1 MSHLC
6 TLGLIFTILLF
17 GISYAN
23 ASETIPF
30 VSTFAGTDTRGDID
44 DSALNSTFHGIYD
57 MELDTNGDMYV
68 VDYFNRKIRIIY
80 SNGTVSTYVD
90 GRALD
95 ASFIPHGIEL
105 DHSGNLYVTDYRN
118 HKIRIIHSNGTVS
131 TYAGTGV
138 YGALDGPA
146 LSATFSFLDDIE
158 LDPHGNLYVADSDN
172 NKIRIIYSNGTVSTY
187 AGTGAS
193 GSLDGPAL
201 NATFNYP
208 RGLELDPHGNLYVAD
223 SNKIRI
229 IYSNGTVSTYA
240 GTGARGSLDGPA
252 LNATFYRPFGLE
264 LDSSGNLYVADTGNK
279 KIRIIHS
286 NGTVSTFAGTGGY
299 GSLDGPALN
308 ATFYTPL
315 GLELDSSGNLYVST
329 IINIRKITTNS
340 LPFSP
345 PPIITL
351 IGDNPQIIGRGL
363 NYTELGATTND
374 DSIITINDSSVDT
387 NTLGNYTVIYYTIG
401 DSGNIESLVNRTVI
415 IRDLP
420 ILYTLL
426 LNDTFDSTL
435 DDWQFFGATGYQ
447 ATHSSE
453 HGGSAYV
460 FGEDALKVAGIE
472 KNITIPYAS
481 SENFVLDGD
490 LLLSLDFRVKATTTD
505 SSVTNSRIAV
515 YDSLTNEP
523 LYYEYLVRGKY
534 LDTEWR
540 SFNIN
545 LDSYV
550 ADHNSITI
558 KLLLSDS
565 WHALYEQQNWFDNI
579 LLEVMPDNNEPVI
592 TLFGNNPQNT
602 SLGYG
607 YVELGAMTDDGS
619 PIVINN
625 TEFIDAIGTYSI
637 YYDSTD
643 LVGNN
648 ATQVVRT
655 VNVVDTITLYHYTFT
670 STTEDWEYVGN
681 LGFTTSHDSEHG
693 GSLHIHENTVAD
705 DTSNFGSQKIINISK
720 ASDVLVLSFDYKIEA
735 NPGDDTISLTIYDSV
750 TLDSLYSTIVT
761 SGVPETGW
769 RSFSQD
775 IYPYVNNSDSI
786 IISLSIRGGFNN
798 YDLYPNGWF
807 DNIKL
812 DTVYV
817 EPVIGTI
824 PFVSTFAGTDT
835 RGDIDDSA
843 LNSTFNEI
851 YDIELDT
858 NGDMYVVDYFNRK
871 IRIIYSN
878 GTVSTYVDGR
888 ALDASFIPHG
898 IELDHSGNLYVTD
911 YRNHKIRIIHSNGTV
926 STYAGTG
933 VYGALDGPAL
943 SATFSFLD
951 DIELDPHGNLYVADS
966 DNNKIRIIYSNG
978 TVSTYA
984 GTGASGSL
992 DGPALNATF
1001 NYPIVLELDPH
1012 GNLYVADSNKIRI
1025 IYSNGTVSTYA
1036 GTGARGSLDGPA
1048 LNATFYYPSGLEL
1061 DSSGNLYVADASNHK
1076 IRIIY
1081 SNGTVS
1087 TFAGT
1092 GGYGSLDGPALNA
1105 TFNYPIELELDSSGN
1120 LYVSTNTNIRKITTN
1135 SLPFSPPPIITLIG
1149 DNPQII
1155 ERGLNYTELGATIND
1170 NSIITIND
1178 SSVDTNT
1185 LGNYTV
1191 IYYTIGDS
1199 GNIESLVNR
1208 TVIIR
1213 DLPIL
1218 YTLLLN
1224 DTFDSTLDDWQFF
1237 GTTRYQATHSSE
1249 HGGSAHVFGEAV
1261 NKVVGIEKNITIP
1274 YASSENFV
1282 LDGDLLLSLDFRA
1295 KSTHTGSSVT
1305 NSRIAVYDSLTN
1317 ELLYY
1322 EYLVRGKYLDTEW
1335 RSFNINLDSYV
1346 ADHNSITIKLLLSDS
1361 WHALYEQQNWFDN
1374 ILLEVMPDNSEPVIT
1389 LFGNNPQ
1396 NTSLGYGYVELGA
1409 MTDDGSP
1416 IVINNTEFIDA
1427 IGTYSIYYD
1436 STDLLGNDATQVV
1449 RTVNVVDT
1457 ITLYHYTFTS
1467 TTEDWEHIGNLGFTT
1482 SHDSEHGGSL
1492 HIHENTVADDT
1503 SNFGSQKII
1512 NISKASDVLVLSFDY
1527 KIEANPGDDTISL
1540 TIYDSVTL
1548 DSLYSTIVTSGV
1560 PETGWRSFSQDIYP
1574 YVNNSDS
1581 IIISL
1586 SIRGGFN
1593 NYDLYPNGWFDN
1605 IKLDT
1610 VYVEPVIGTIPFV
1623 STFAGTDTRGDI
1635 DDSALNSTFYGIYDI
1650 ELDTNGDMYVADGFN
1665 GKIRIIY
1672 SNGTVSTYVDGRALD
1687 ASFTPYGIELDPHG
1701 NLYVADSGN
1710 HKIRIIYSN
1719 GTVSTYAG
1727 TGARGSLD
1735 GPASSATFDY
1745 PQYIE
1750 LDPHGNLYVT
1760 DTGNNKIRIIH
1771 SNGTVSTYAGTGGY
1785 GSLDG
1790 PALNA
1795 TFYYPFGLELDSSG
1809 NLYVTDTGNNKIRII
1824 HSNGTVST
1832 YAGTDGYG
1840 SLDGPALNATFR
1852 DPFGL
1857 ELDSSGNLYVA
1868 DASNNKIRII
1878 YSNGTVSTFA
1888 GTGAR
1893 GSLDGPALNAT
1904 FYYPSGLELDSSG
1917 NLYVSTLTNIRKIT
1931 TNSLPPSPL
1940 PIITLIGDNPQII
1953 ERGLNYTEL
1962 GATTNDDSIITIN
1975 DSSVDTNTL
1984 GNYTVIYYTIG
1995 DSGNIESLVNRTVI
2009 IRDSPIL
2016 YTLLL
2021 NDTFDSTL
2029 DDWQFFG
2036 DTGYQAIHSSEHGG
2050 SAHVFGED
2058 VYTMV
2063 GIEKNITIPYASS
2076 ENFVLDGDLLL
2087 SFDFRAKSTHIGP
2100 SVTNSRIAVYDSLTN
2115 EILYDEYLV
2124 RGKYFDTEWRSFN
2137 INLDSYVADHNSI
2150 TIKLLLRDS
2159 GRELYEHQNWFDN
2172 ILLEVMPDINEPVI
2186 TLFGNNPQ
2194 NTSLGYGYVELGAMT
2209 DDGSPIV
2216 INNTE
2221 FIDAIGTYSIYYD
2234 STDLL
2239 GNDAT
2244 QVVRTVNV
2252 VDTITLYHYTFTST
2266 TEDWEHI
2273 GNLGFTTSH
2282 DSEHGGSLHIHENT
2296 VADDTSNFGS
2306 QKIINISKA
2315 SDVLVLSFDYK
2326 IEANPGDDTISLTIY
2341 DSVTLDS
2348 LYSTIVTSGVPE
2360 TGWRS
2365 FSQDIYPYVNNSDS
2379 IIVSLSIR
2387 GGFNNYD
2394 LYPNGW
2400 FDNIK
2405 LDTVYVEPVIGTI
2418 PFVSTF
2424 AGTNTAGD
2432 IDDSALNSTFSVI
2445 SDIELDTNGDMY
2457 VVDGFNGKIRII
2469 YSNGTV
2475 STYVDGRALD
2485 ASFTPY
2491 GIKLGHSGNLYVTD
2505 YRNHKILIIYSNG
2518 TVSTYAGTGV
2528 SGSLDGPAL
2537 NATFYHPFG
2546 LELDSSGN
2554 LYVTDTGNNKIRIIY
2569 SNGTVSTYAGT
2580 GARGSLDGPASSA
2593 TFVHPQYIELD
2604 PHGNLYV
2611 TDSGNHKIRI
2621 IYSNG
2626 TVSTYAGTGARG
2638 SLDGPALNAT
2648 FYYPSGLELDSSGN
2662 LYVADASN
2670 HKIRIIYSNGTVST
2684 FAGTGGYGS
2693 LDGPALNATFYY
2705 PSGLELD
2712 SSGNL
2717 YVSTLTNIRKITTNS
2732 LPPSP
2737 LPIITL
2743 IGDNPQIIERGLN
2756 YTELGATTND
2766 NSIITINDSS
2776 VDTNTL
2782 GNYTVI
2788 YYTIGDSGNIESLVN
2803 RTVIIRD
2810 LPILYTLLLNDTFD
2824 STLDDW
2830 QFFGTTGYQATHSSE
2845 HGGSAY
2851 VFGEDAYTMVGIEKN
2866 ITIPYASSENFVL
2879 DGDLLLSFDFRA
2891 KSTTFDSSVTN
2902 SRITVYDSLTNE
2914 LLYDEYLVRGKY
2926 LDTEWRSFN
2935 INLDSYVA
2943 DHNSITIK
2951 LLLSDSW
2958 LSQHRQQNWFDNIL
2972 LEVMPDISEPVI
2984 TLLGN
2989 NPQNTSLGYGYVE
3002 LGAMTDDGS
3011 PIVINNTEFIDAIGT
3026 YSIYYDSTD
3035 LVGNNATQVVR
3046 TVNVVDTITLYHY
3059 TFTSTTEDWEHI
3071 GSSSFT
3077 TSHDSEHG
3085 GSLHIYENTIADGI
3099 NNFGSQKIINISKAS
3114 DVLVLSFDYKIEAN
3128 PGEDVISL
3136 TIYDSV
3142 TLDSLYSTIVTSGV
3156 PETGWRSF
3164 SQDIYPYVN
3173 NSDSIIISLSIR
3185 DGFSIYNLYPHGWFD
3200 NIKLD
3205 TVYVESVIDTTPPII
3220 TLIGDNPQI
3229 IERGLNYTEL
3239 GATTN
3244 DNSIITINDS
3254 SVDTNTLGNY
3264 TVIYYTIGDFG
3275 NIESLVNR
3283 TVIIRDLP
3291 ILYTLLLND
3300 TFDSTL
3306 DDWQFF
3312 GTTGYQATHS
3322 SEHGGSAYVFGE
3334 DAYTMVGIEKNIT
3347 IPYASSENFVL
3358 DGDLLLSFD
3367 FRAKSTTFDSSVTN
3381 SRITVYDSL
3390 TNELLYDEYLVRGK
3404 YLDTEWRSFNINL
3417 DSYVA
3422 DHNSIT
3428 IKLLLSDSWLSQHRQ
3443 QNWFD
3448 NILLEVMPDIS
3459 EPVIT
3464 LLGNNP
3470 QNTSLGYGYVELGA
3484 MTDDG
3489 SPIVINNTEFID
3501 AIGTYSI
3508 YYDSTDLVGN
3518 NATQVVRTVNVVDT
3532 ITLYHYTFT
3541 STTEDW
3547 EHIGSS
3553 SFTTSHDSEHGGS
3566 LHIYENTIADGI
3578 NNFGSQKIINIS
3590 KASDVLVLSFDYKI
3604 EANPGED
3611 IISLTI
3617 YDSVTLDSLYST
3629 IVTSGVPETG
3639 WRSFSQDIY
3648 PYVNN
3653 SDSIIISLSI
3663 RDGFSIYN
3671 LYPHGWFD
3679 NIKLDTVYVESVID
3693 TTPPIITLIGD
3704 NPQIIE
3710 RGLNYTELGATT
3722 NDNSIITIND
3732 SSVDTNT
3739 LGNYTVIYYTIGDFG
3754 NIESLVNRTVIIRD
3768 LPILYTLLLNDTFD
3782 STLDDWQFFGTTG
3795 YQATHSSE
3803 HGGSA
3808 YVFGEDAYT
3817 MVGIEK
3823 NITIPYASS
3832 ENFVLDGDLLLSF
3845 DFRAK
3850 STTFDSSVTNS
3861 RITVYDSLTNELLY
3875 DEYLVR
3881 GKYLDTE
3888 WRSFN
3893 INLDSYVADHN
3904 SITIKLLLSDSWLSQ
3919 HRQQN
3924 WFDNILL
3931 EVMPDISEPVITLLG
3946 NNPQNTSLGYG
3957 YVELGAMTDDGSPIV
3972 INNTEFI
3979 DAIGTYSIYY
3989 DSTDLVGNNATQV
4002 VRTVNV
4008 VDTIT
4013 LYHYTF
4019 TSTTEDWEHIGS
4031 SSFTTSHDSEHGGS
4045 LHIYE
4050 NTIADGINNFGSQ
4063 KIINISKASDV
4074 LVLSFDYKIEANP
4087 GEDVI
4092 SLTIYDSVTL
4102 DSLYSTIVTSG
4113 VPETGWRSFSQD
4125 IYPYVNNSDSI
4136 IISLSIRDGFS
4147 IYNLYPHGWFDNIK
4161 LDTVYVE

>member
-30 VSTFAGTDTRGDID
+30 VSTYAGTGVIGSLDGP
-44 DSALNSTFHGIYD
+44 ALNATFHYPRGL
-57 MELDTNGDMYV
+57 ELDSSGNLYVADFYNNKIRIIHSNGTVSTYAGTGVSGSLDGPALNATFYHPFGLELDSSGNLYV
-68 VDYFNRKIRIIY
+68 ADYRNHKIRIIY
-80 SNGTVSTYVD
+80 SNGTVSTFAGTDARGSLD
-90 GRALD
+90 GP
-95 ASFIPHGIEL
+95 ASSATFFFLYDIEL
-105 DHSGNLYVTDYRN
+105 DPHGNLYVADYGNNKIRIIYSNGTVSTFAGTGARGSLDGPALNATFNYPRGLELDSSGNLYVADYRN

-131 TYAGTGV
+131 TYAGTGG
-138 YGALDGPA
+138 Y
-146 LSATFSFLDDIE
+146 
-158 LDPHGNLYVADSDN
+158 
-172 NKIRIIYSNGTVSTY
+172 
-187 AGTGAS
+187 

-208 RGLELDPHGNLYVAD
+208 
-223 SNKIRI
+223 
-229 IYSNGTVSTYA
+229 
-240 GTGARGSLDGPA
+240 
-252 LNATFYRPFGLE
+252 
-264 LDSSGNLYVADTGNK
+264 
-279 KIRIIHS
+279 
-286 NGTVSTFAGTGGY
+286 
-299 GSLDGPALN
+299 
-308 ATFYTPL
+308 
-315 GLELDSSGNLYVST
+315 
-329 IINIRKITTNS
+329 
-340 LPFSP
+340 
-345 PPIITL
+345 
-351 IGDNPQIIGRGL
+351 
-363 NYTELGATTND
+363 
-374 DSIITINDSSVDT
+374 
-387 NTLGNYTVIYYTIG
+387 
-401 DSGNIESLVNRTVI
+401 
-415 IRDLP
+415 
-420 ILYTLL
+420 
-426 LNDTFDSTL
+426 
-435 DDWQFFGATGYQ
+435 
-447 ATHSSE
+447 
-453 HGGSAYV
+453 
-460 FGEDALKVAGIE
+460 
-472 KNITIPYAS
+472 
-481 SENFVLDGD
+481 
-490 LLLSLDFRVKATTTD
+490 
-505 SSVTNSRIAV
+505 
-515 YDSLTNEP
+515 
-523 LYYEYLVRGKY
+523 
-534 LDTEWR
+534 
-540 SFNIN
+540 
-545 LDSYV
+545 
-550 ADHNSITI
+550 
-558 KLLLSDS
+558 
-565 WHALYEQQNWFDNI
+565 
-579 LLEVMPDNNEPVI
+579 
-592 TLFGNNPQNT
+592 
-602 SLGYG
+602 
-607 YVELGAMTDDGS
+607 
-619 PIVINN
+619 
-625 TEFIDAIGTYSI
+625 
-637 YYDSTD
+637 
-643 LVGNN
+643 
-648 ATQVVRT
+648 
-655 VNVVDTITLYHYTFT
+655 
-670 STTEDWEYVGN
+670 
-681 LGFTTSHDSEHG
+681 
-693 GSLHIHENTVAD
+693 
-705 DTSNFGSQKIINISK
+705 
-720 ASDVLVLSFDYKIEA
+720 
-735 NPGDDTISLTIYDSV
+735 
-750 TLDSLYSTIVT
+750 
-761 SGVPETGW
+761 
-769 RSFSQD
+769 
-775 IYPYVNNSDSI
+775 
-786 IISLSIRGGFNN
+786 
-798 YDLYPNGWF
+798 
-807 DNIKL
+807 
-812 DTVYV
+812 
-817 EPVIGTI
+817 
-824 PFVSTFAGTDT
+824 
-835 RGDIDDSA
+835 
-843 LNSTFNEI
+843 
-851 YDIELDT
+851 
-858 NGDMYVVDYFNRK
+858 
-871 IRIIYSN
+871 
-878 GTVSTYVDGR
+878 
-888 ALDASFIPHG
+888 
-898 IELDHSGNLYVTD
+898 
-911 YRNHKIRIIHSNGTV
+911 
-926 STYAGTG
+926 
-933 VYGALDGPAL
+933 
-943 SATFSFLD
+943 
-951 DIELDPHGNLYVADS
+951 
-966 DNNKIRIIYSNG
+966 
-978 TVSTYA
+978 
-984 GTGASGSL
+984 
-992 DGPALNATF
+992 
-1001 NYPIVLELDPH
+1001 
-1012 GNLYVADSNKIRI
+1012 
-1025 IYSNGTVSTYA
+1025 
-1036 GTGARGSLDGPA
+1036 
-1048 LNATFYYPSGLEL
+1048 SGLEL
-1061 DSSGNLYVADASNHK
+1061 DSSGNLYVTDTGNHK

-1092 GGYGSLDGPALNA
+1092 GASGSLDGPALNA
-1105 TFNYPIELELDSSGN
+1105 TFYYPFGLELDSSGN
-1120 LYVSTNTNIRKITTN
+1120 LYVSTIINIRKITTN

-1191 IYYTIGDS
+1191 IYYTIGDF

-1213 DLPIL
+1213 DSPIL

-1346 ADHNSITIKLLLSDS
+1346 ADHNSITIKLLLYDA
-1361 WHALYEQQNWFDN
+1361 WYERYEHQNWFDN
-1374 ILLEVMPDNSEPVIT
+1374 ILLEVVPDNSEPVIT

-1436 STDLLGNDATQVV
+1436 STDLVGNNATQVV
-1449 RTVNVVDT
+1449 RTVNVVDA

-1467 TTEDWEHIGNLGFTT
+1467 TTEDWEHIGSSSYTT

-1492 HIHENTVADDT
+1492 HIYQNKRATY
-1503 SNFGSQKII
+1503 SINNFGSQKTI
-1512 NISKASDVLVLSFDY
+1512 NISETNDVLVLSFDY
-1527 KIEANPGDDTISL
+1527 KIEANPDDDIISL
-1540 TIYDSVTL
+1540 TIYDSVTS

-1586 SIRGGFN
+1586 SIRDGLN
-1593 NYDLYPNGWFDN
+1593 PYNLYPHGWFDN

-1610 VYVEPVIGTIPFV
+1610 VYVESVI
-1623 STFAGTDTRGDI
+1623 DT
-1635 DDSALNSTFYGIYDI
+1635 
-1650 ELDTNGDMYVADGFN
+1650 
-1665 GKIRIIY
+1665 
-1672 SNGTVSTYVDGRALD
+1672 
-1687 ASFTPYGIELDPHG
+1687 TP
-1701 NLYVADSGN
+1701 
-1710 HKIRIIYSN
+1710 
-1719 GTVSTYAG
+1719 
-1727 TGARGSLD
+1727 
-1735 GPASSATFDY
+1735 
-1745 PQYIE
+1745 
-1750 LDPHGNLYVT
+1750 
-1760 DTGNNKIRIIH
+1760 
-1771 SNGTVSTYAGTGGY
+1771 
-1785 GSLDG
+1785 
-1790 PALNA
+1790 
-1795 TFYYPFGLELDSSG
+1795 
-1809 NLYVTDTGNNKIRII
+1809 
-1824 HSNGTVST
+1824 
-1832 YAGTDGYG
+1832 
-1840 SLDGPALNATFR
+1840 
-1852 DPFGL
+1852 
-1857 ELDSSGNLYVA
+1857 
-1868 DASNNKIRII
+1868 
-1878 YSNGTVSTFA
+1878 
-1888 GTGAR
+1888 
-1893 GSLDGPALNAT
+1893 
-1904 FYYPSGLELDSSG
+1904 
-1917 NLYVSTLTNIRKIT
+1917 
-1931 TNSLPPSPL
+1931 

-1962 GATTNDDSIITIN
+1962 GATTNDNSIITIN

-2009 IRDSPIL
+2009 IRDLPIL

-2087 SFDFRAKSTHIGP
+2087 SFDFRTKSTHIGP

-2234 STDLL
+2234 STDLV
-2239 GNDAT
+2239 GNNAT

-2252 VDTITLYHYTFTST
+2252 VDAITLYHYTFTST

-2273 GNLGFTTSH
+2273 GSSSYTTSH
-2282 DSEHGGSLHIHENT
+2282 DSEHGGSLHIYQNKKAT
-2296 VADDTSNFGS
+2296 YSINNFGS
-2306 QKIINISKA
+2306 QKTINISEA
-2315 SDVLVLSFDYK
+2315 NDVLVLSFDYK
-2326 IEANPGDDTISLTIY
+2326 IEANPGEDIISLTIY

-2379 IIVSLSIR
+2379 IIISLSIR
-2387 GGFNNYD
+2387 DGLNPHN
-2394 LYPNGW
+2394 LYPHGWFDNIKLDTVYVESVIDTTPPIITLIGDNPQIIERGLNYTELGATTNDNSIITINDSSVDTNTLGNYTVIYYTIGDSGNIESLVNRTVIIRDLPILYTLLLNDTFDSTLDDWQFFGTTGYQATHSSEHGGSAHVFGEDAYTMVGIEKNITIPYASSENFVLDGDLLLSFDFRAKSTTFDSSVTNSRITVYDSLTNELLYDEYLVRGKYLDTEWRSFNINLDSYVADHNSITIKLLLSDSWLSQHRQQNWFDNILLEVMPDIREPVITLLGNNPQNTSLGYGYVELGAMTDDGSPIVINNTEFIDAIGTYSIYYDSTDLVGNNATQVVRTVNVVDTITLYHYTFTSTTEDWEHIGSSSFTTSHDSEHGGSLHIYENTIADGINNFGSQKTINISEASDVLVLSFDYKIEANPGEDIISLTIYDSVTLDSLYSTIVTSGVPETGWRSFSQDIYPYVNNSDSIIISLSIRDGFSIYNLYPHGW

-2424 AGTNTAGD
+2424 AGT
-2432 IDDSALNSTFSVI
+2432 
-2445 SDIELDTNGDMY
+2445 
-2457 VVDGFNGKIRII
+2457 
-2469 YSNGTV
+2469 
-2475 STYVDGRALD
+2475 
-2485 ASFTPY
+2485 
-2491 GIKLGHSGNLYVTD
+2491 
-2505 YRNHKILIIYSNG
+2505 
-2518 TVSTYAGTGV
+2518 GV
-2528 SGSLDGPAL
+2528 GGSLDGPAL

-2554 LYVTDTGNNKIRIIY
+2554 LYVTDAGNNKIRIIY

-2593 TFVHPQYIELD
+2593 TFVNSQYIELD

-2611 TDSGNHKIRI
+2611 ADTGNNKIRIIHSNGTVSTYAGTGVGGSLDGPALNATFYRPFGLELDSSGNLYVTDTVNHKIRI

-2626 TVSTYAGTGARG
+2626 TVSTYAGTGASG

-2648 FYYPSGLELDSSGN
+2648 FNHPRGLELDSSGN
-2662 LYVADASN
+2662 LYVTDTVN

-2684 FAGTGGYGS
+2684 YAGTGVGGS
-2693 LDGPALNATFYY
+2693 LDGPALNATFNHPRGLELDSSGNLYVTDTVNHKIRIIYSNGTVSTYAGTGVGGSLDGPALNATFSY
-2705 PSGLELD
+2705 PLGLELD

-2717 YVSTLTNIRKITTNS
+2717 YVSTSANIRKITTNS

-2972 LEVMPDISEPVI
+2972 LEVMPDIREPVI

-3099 NNFGSQKIINISKAS
+3099 NNFGSQKTINISEAS

-3128 PGEDVISL
+3128 PGEDIISL

-3205 TVYVESVIDTTPPII
+3205 TVYVEPVIGTIPFVSTFAGTGVGGSLDGPALNATFYHPFGLELDSSGNLYVTDAGNNKIRIIYSNGTVSTYAGTGARGSLDGPASSATFVNSQYIELDPHGNLYVADTGNNKIRIIHSNGTVSTYAGTGVGGSLDGPALNATFYRPFGLELDSSGNLYVTDTVNHKIRIIYSNGTVSTYAGTGASGSLDGPALNATFNHPRGLELDSSGNLYVTDTVNHKIRIIYSNGTVSTYAGTGVGGSLDGPALNATFNHPRGLELDSSGNLYVTDTVNHKIRIIYSNGTVSTYAGTGVGGSLDGPALNATFSYPLGLELDSSGNLYVSTSANIRKITTNSLPPSPLPII

-3264 TVIYYTIGDFG
+3264 TVIYYTIGDSG

-3448 NILLEVMPDIS
+3448 NILLEVMPDIR

-3578 NNFGSQKIINIS
+3578 NNFGSQKTINIS
-3590 KASDVLVLSFDYKI
+3590 EASDVLVLSFDYKI

-3739 LGNYTVIYYTIGDFG
+3739 LGNYTVIYYTIGDSG

-3931 EVMPDISEPVITLLG
+3931 EVMPDIREPVITLLG

-4063 KIINISKASDV
+4063 KTINISKASDV

-4087 GEDVI
+4087 GEDII

>member
-30 VSTFAGTDTRGDID
+30 VST
-44 DSALNSTFHGIYD
+44 
-57 MELDTNGDMYV
+57 
-68 VDYFNRKIRIIY
+68 
-80 SNGTVSTYVD
+80 
-90 GRALD
+90 
-95 ASFIPHGIEL
+95 
-105 DHSGNLYVTDYRN
+105 
-118 HKIRIIHSNGTVS
+118 
-131 TYAGTGV
+131 
-138 YGALDGPA
+138 
-146 LSATFSFLDDIE
+146 
-158 LDPHGNLYVADSDN
+158 
-172 NKIRIIYSNGTVSTY
+172 Y
-187 AGTGAS
+187 AGTGAG

-208 RGLELDPHGNLYVAD
+208 IGLELDSSGNLYVTD
-223 SNKIRI
+223 TGNHKIRI

-252 LNATFYRPFGLE
+252 LNATFNYPRGLE
-264 LDSSGNLYVADTGNK
+264 LDSSGNLYVADASNNKIRIIYSNGTVSTFAGTGARGSLDGPALNATFHAPTSLQLDPSGNLYVAYSNK
-279 KIRIIHS
+279 IRIIHSNGTVSTYAGTGARGSLDGPALNATFNHPRGLELDSSGNLYVADVYNNKIRIIHS
-286 NGTVSTFAGTGGY
+286 NGTVSTFAGTGASGSLDGPALNATFRYLRGLELDSSGNLYVADVYNNKIRIIHSNGTVSTYAGTGGY

-308 ATFYTPL
+308 ATFYYPV

-329 IINIRKITTNS
+329 TTNIRKITTNS
-340 LPFSP
+340 LPPSPPP

-351 IGDNPQIIGRGL
+351 IGNNPQIIEQGL

-374 DSIITINDSSVDT
+374 NSIITINDSSVDT

-401 DSGNIESLVNRTVI
+401 DFGNIESLVNRTVI
-415 IRDLP
+415 IRDSP

-481 SENFVLDGD
+481 SENFVLYDD

-579 LLEVMPDNNEPVI
+579 LLEVMPDNN
-592 TLFGNNPQNT
+592 
-602 SLGYG
+602 
-607 YVELGAMTDDGS
+607 
-619 PIVINN
+619 
-625 TEFIDAIGTYSI
+625 
-637 YYDSTD
+637 
-643 LVGNN
+643 
-648 ATQVVRT
+648 
-655 VNVVDTITLYHYTFT
+655 
-670 STTEDWEYVGN
+670 
-681 LGFTTSHDSEHG
+681 
-693 GSLHIHENTVAD
+693 
-705 DTSNFGSQKIINISK
+705 
-720 ASDVLVLSFDYKIEA
+720 
-735 NPGDDTISLTIYDSV
+735 
-750 TLDSLYSTIVT
+750 
-761 SGVPETGW
+761 
-769 RSFSQD
+769 
-775 IYPYVNNSDSI
+775 
-786 IISLSIRGGFNN
+786 
-798 YDLYPNGWF
+798 
-807 DNIKL
+807 
-812 DTVYV
+812 
-817 EPVIGTI
+817 
-824 PFVSTFAGTDT
+824 
-835 RGDIDDSA
+835 
-843 LNSTFNEI
+843 
-851 YDIELDT
+851 
-858 NGDMYVVDYFNRK
+858 
-871 IRIIYSN
+871 
-878 GTVSTYVDGR
+878 
-888 ALDASFIPHG
+888 
-898 IELDHSGNLYVTD
+898 
-911 YRNHKIRIIHSNGTV
+911 
-926 STYAGTG
+926 
-933 VYGALDGPAL
+933 
-943 SATFSFLD
+943 
-951 DIELDPHGNLYVADS
+951 
-966 DNNKIRIIYSNG
+966 
-978 TVSTYA
+978 
-984 GTGASGSL
+984 
-992 DGPALNATF
+992 
-1001 NYPIVLELDPH
+1001 
-1012 GNLYVADSNKIRI
+1012 
-1025 IYSNGTVSTYA
+1025 
-1036 GTGARGSLDGPA
+1036 
-1048 LNATFYYPSGLEL
+1048 
-1061 DSSGNLYVADASNHK
+1061 
-1076 IRIIY
+1076 
-1081 SNGTVS
+1081 
-1087 TFAGT
+1087 
-1092 GGYGSLDGPALNA
+1092 
-1105 TFNYPIELELDSSGN
+1105 
-1120 LYVSTNTNIRKITTN
+1120 
-1135 SLPFSPPPIITLIG
+1135 
-1149 DNPQII
+1149 
-1155 ERGLNYTELGATIND
+1155 
-1170 NSIITIND
+1170 
-1178 SSVDTNT
+1178 
-1185 LGNYTV
+1185 
-1191 IYYTIGDS
+1191 
-1199 GNIESLVNR
+1199 
-1208 TVIIR
+1208 
-1213 DLPIL
+1213 
-1218 YTLLLN
+1218 
-1224 DTFDSTLDDWQFF
+1224 
-1237 GTTRYQATHSSE
+1237 
-1249 HGGSAHVFGEAV
+1249 
-1261 NKVVGIEKNITIP
+1261 
-1274 YASSENFV
+1274 
-1282 LDGDLLLSLDFRA
+1282 
-1295 KSTHTGSSVT
+1295 
-1305 NSRIAVYDSLTN
+1305 
-1317 ELLYY
+1317 
-1322 EYLVRGKYLDTEW
+1322 
-1335 RSFNINLDSYV
+1335 
-1346 ADHNSITIKLLLSDS
+1346 
-1361 WHALYEQQNWFDN
+1361 
-1374 ILLEVMPDNSEPVIT
+1374 EPVIT

-1610 VYVEPVIGTIPFV
+1610 VYVESVIGTIPFV
-1623 STFAGTDTRGDI
+1623 STFAGTDTHGDI
-1635 DDSALNSTFYGIYDI
+1635 DDSALNSTFNGIYDM
-1650 ELDTNGDMYVADGFN
+1650 ELDTNGDMYVADSFN

-1687 ASFTPYGIELDPHG
+1687 ASFTPYGIELDHSG
-1701 NLYVADSGN
+1701 NLYVTDYRN
-1710 HKIRIIYSN
+1710 PKIRIIHSN

-1727 TGARGSLD
+1727 TGASGSLD
-1735 GPASSATFDY
+1735 GPISSATFRSPYD
-1745 PQYIE
+1745 IE
-1750 LDPHGNLYVT
+1750 LDPHGNLYVADGNKIRIIHSNGT
-1760 DTGNNKIRIIH
+1760 VSTYAGTGGYGSLDGPALNATFRYLRGLELDSSGNLYVADVYNNKIRIIH

-1795 TFYYPFGLELDSSG
+1795 TFYYP
-1809 NLYVTDTGNNKIRII
+1809 V
-1824 HSNGTVST
+1824 
-1832 YAGTDGYG
+1832 
-1840 SLDGPALNATFR
+1840 
-1852 DPFGL
+1852 GL

-1868 DASNNKIRII
+1868 
-1878 YSNGTVSTFA
+1878 
-1888 GTGAR
+1888 
-1893 GSLDGPALNAT
+1893 
-1904 FYYPSGLELDSSG
+1904 E
-1917 NLYVSTLTNIRKIT
+1917 
-1931 TNSLPPSPL
+1931 
-1940 PIITLIGDNPQII
+1940 
-1953 ERGLNYTEL
+1953 
-1962 GATTNDDSIITIN
+1962 
-1975 DSSVDTNTL
+1975 
-1984 GNYTVIYYTIG
+1984 
-1995 DSGNIESLVNRTVI
+1995 
-2009 IRDSPIL
+2009 
-2016 YTLLL
+2016 
-2021 NDTFDSTL
+2021 
-2029 DDWQFFG
+2029 
-2036 DTGYQAIHSSEHGG
+2036 
-2050 SAHVFGED
+2050 VF
-2058 VYTMV
+2058 
-2063 GIEKNITIPYASS
+2063 
-2076 ENFVLDGDLLL
+2076 
-2087 SFDFRAKSTHIGP
+2087 
-2100 SVTNSRIAVYDSLTN
+2100 
-2115 EILYDEYLV
+2115 
-2124 RGKYFDTEWRSFN
+2124 
-2137 INLDSYVADHNSI
+2137 
-2150 TIKLLLRDS
+2150 
-2159 GRELYEHQNWFDN
+2159 
-2172 ILLEVMPDINEPVI
+2172 
-2186 TLFGNNPQ
+2186 
-2194 NTSLGYGYVELGAMT
+2194 
-2209 DDGSPIV
+2209 
-2216 INNTE
+2216 
-2221 FIDAIGTYSIYYD
+2221 
-2234 STDLL
+2234 
-2239 GNDAT
+2239 
-2244 QVVRTVNV
+2244 
-2252 VDTITLYHYTFTST
+2252 
-2266 TEDWEHI
+2266 
-2273 GNLGFTTSH
+2273 
-2282 DSEHGGSLHIHENT
+2282 
-2296 VADDTSNFGS
+2296 
-2306 QKIINISKA
+2306 
-2315 SDVLVLSFDYK
+2315 
-2326 IEANPGDDTISLTIY
+2326 
-2341 DSVTLDS
+2341 
-2348 LYSTIVTSGVPE
+2348 
-2360 TGWRS
+2360 
-2365 FSQDIYPYVNNSDS
+2365 
-2379 IIVSLSIR
+2379 
-2387 GGFNNYD
+2387 
-2394 LYPNGW
+2394 
-2400 FDNIK
+2400 
-2405 LDTVYVEPVIGTI
+2405 
-2418 PFVSTF
+2418 
-2424 AGTNTAGD
+2424 
-2432 IDDSALNSTFSVI
+2432 
-2445 SDIELDTNGDMY
+2445 
-2457 VVDGFNGKIRII
+2457 
-2469 YSNGTV
+2469 
-2475 STYVDGRALD
+2475 
-2485 ASFTPY
+2485 
-2491 GIKLGHSGNLYVTD
+2491 
-2505 YRNHKILIIYSNG
+2505 
-2518 TVSTYAGTGV
+2518 
-2528 SGSLDGPAL
+2528 
-2537 NATFYHPFG
+2537 
-2546 LELDSSGN
+2546 
-2554 LYVTDTGNNKIRIIY
+2554 
-2569 SNGTVSTYAGT
+2569 
-2580 GARGSLDGPASSA
+2580 
-2593 TFVHPQYIELD
+2593 
-2604 PHGNLYV
+2604 
-2611 TDSGNHKIRI
+2611 
-2621 IYSNG
+2621 
-2626 TVSTYAGTGARG
+2626 
-2638 SLDGPALNAT
+2638 
-2648 FYYPSGLELDSSGN
+2648 
-2662 LYVADASN
+2662 N

-2693 LDGPALNATFYY
+2693 LDGPALNATFSY
-2705 PSGLELD
+2705 PLGLELD

-2717 YVSTLTNIRKITTNS
+2717 YVSTGNNIRKITTNS
-2732 LPPSP
+2732 LPSSP
-2737 LPIITL
+2737 PPIITL

-2972 LEVMPDISEPVI
+2972 LEVMPDIREPVI

-3099 NNFGSQKIINISKAS
+3099 NNFGSQKTINISKAS

-3128 PGEDVISL
+3128 PGEDIISL

-3264 TVIYYTIGDFG
+3264 TVIYYTIGDSG

-3358 DGDLLLSFD
+3358 DGDLLLSLD

-3448 NILLEVMPDIS
+3448 NILLEVMPDIR

-3671 LYPHGWFD
+3671 LYPNGWFD
-3679 NIKLDTVYVESVID
+3679 NIKLDTVYVE
-3693 TTPPIITLIGD
+3693 
-3704 NPQIIE
+3704 
-3710 RGLNYTELGATT
+3710 
-3722 NDNSIITIND
+3722 
-3732 SSVDTNT
+3732 
-3739 LGNYTVIYYTIGDFG
+3739 
-3754 NIESLVNRTVIIRD
+3754 
-3768 LPILYTLLLNDTFD
+3768 
-3782 STLDDWQFFGTTG
+3782 
-3795 YQATHSSE
+3795 
-3803 HGGSA
+3803 
-3808 YVFGEDAYT
+3808 
-3817 MVGIEK
+3817 
-3823 NITIPYASS
+3823 
-3832 ENFVLDGDLLLSF
+3832 
-3845 DFRAK
+3845 
-3850 STTFDSSVTNS
+3850 
-3861 RITVYDSLTNELLY
+3861 
-3875 DEYLVR
+3875 
-3881 GKYLDTE
+3881 
-3888 WRSFN
+3888 
-3893 INLDSYVADHN
+3893 
-3904 SITIKLLLSDSWLSQ
+3904 
-3919 HRQQN
+3919 
-3924 WFDNILL
+3924 
-3931 EVMPDISEPVITLLG
+3931 
-3946 NNPQNTSLGYG
+3946 
-3957 YVELGAMTDDGSPIV
+3957 
-3972 INNTEFI
+3972 
-3979 DAIGTYSIYY
+3979 
-3989 DSTDLVGNNATQV
+3989 
-4002 VRTVNV
+4002 
-4008 VDTIT
+4008 
-4013 LYHYTF
+4013 
-4019 TSTTEDWEHIGS
+4019 
-4031 SSFTTSHDSEHGGS
+4031 
-4045 LHIYE
+4045 
-4050 NTIADGINNFGSQ
+4050 
-4063 KIINISKASDV
+4063 
-4074 LVLSFDYKIEANP
+4074 
-4087 GEDVI
+4087 
-4092 SLTIYDSVTL
+4092 
-4102 DSLYSTIVTSG
+4102 
-4113 VPETGWRSFSQD
+4113 
-4125 IYPYVNNSDSI
+4125 
-4136 IISLSIRDGFS
+4136 
-4147 IYNLYPHGWFDNIK
+4147 
-4161 LDTVYVE
+4161 

>member
-30 VSTFAGTDTRGDID
+30 VSTYAGTGVIGSLDGP
-44 DSALNSTFHGIYD
+44 ALNATFHYPRGL
-57 MELDTNGDMYV
+57 ELDSSGNLYVADFYNNKIRIIHSNGTVSTYAGTGVSGSLDGPALNATFYHPFGLELDSSGNLYV
-68 VDYFNRKIRIIY
+68 ADYRNHKIRIIY
-80 SNGTVSTYVD
+80 SNGTVSTFAGTDARGSLD
-90 GRALD
+90 GP
-95 ASFIPHGIEL
+95 ASSATFFFLYDIEL
-105 DHSGNLYVTDYRN
+105 DPHGNLYVADYGNNKIRIIYSNGTVSTFAGTGARGSLDGPALNATFNYPRGLELDSSGNLYVADYRN

-131 TYAGTGV
+131 TYAGTGG
-138 YGALDGPA
+138 Y
-146 LSATFSFLDDIE
+146 
-158 LDPHGNLYVADSDN
+158 
-172 NKIRIIYSNGTVSTY
+172 
-187 AGTGAS
+187 

-208 RGLELDPHGNLYVAD
+208 
-223 SNKIRI
+223 
-229 IYSNGTVSTYA
+229 
-240 GTGARGSLDGPA
+240 
-252 LNATFYRPFGLE
+252 
-264 LDSSGNLYVADTGNK
+264 
-279 KIRIIHS
+279 
-286 NGTVSTFAGTGGY
+286 
-299 GSLDGPALN
+299 
-308 ATFYTPL
+308 
-315 GLELDSSGNLYVST
+315 
-329 IINIRKITTNS
+329 
-340 LPFSP
+340 
-345 PPIITL
+345 
-351 IGDNPQIIGRGL
+351 
-363 NYTELGATTND
+363 
-374 DSIITINDSSVDT
+374 
-387 NTLGNYTVIYYTIG
+387 
-401 DSGNIESLVNRTVI
+401 
-415 IRDLP
+415 
-420 ILYTLL
+420 
-426 LNDTFDSTL
+426 
-435 DDWQFFGATGYQ
+435 
-447 ATHSSE
+447 
-453 HGGSAYV
+453 
-460 FGEDALKVAGIE
+460 
-472 KNITIPYAS
+472 
-481 SENFVLDGD
+481 
-490 LLLSLDFRVKATTTD
+490 
-505 SSVTNSRIAV
+505 
-515 YDSLTNEP
+515 
-523 LYYEYLVRGKY
+523 
-534 LDTEWR
+534 
-540 SFNIN
+540 
-545 LDSYV
+545 
-550 ADHNSITI
+550 
-558 KLLLSDS
+558 
-565 WHALYEQQNWFDNI
+565 
-579 LLEVMPDNNEPVI
+579 
-592 TLFGNNPQNT
+592 
-602 SLGYG
+602 
-607 YVELGAMTDDGS
+607 
-619 PIVINN
+619 
-625 TEFIDAIGTYSI
+625 
-637 YYDSTD
+637 
-643 LVGNN
+643 
-648 ATQVVRT
+648 
-655 VNVVDTITLYHYTFT
+655 
-670 STTEDWEYVGN
+670 
-681 LGFTTSHDSEHG
+681 
-693 GSLHIHENTVAD
+693 
-705 DTSNFGSQKIINISK
+705 
-720 ASDVLVLSFDYKIEA
+720 
-735 NPGDDTISLTIYDSV
+735 
-750 TLDSLYSTIVT
+750 
-761 SGVPETGW
+761 
-769 RSFSQD
+769 
-775 IYPYVNNSDSI
+775 
-786 IISLSIRGGFNN
+786 
-798 YDLYPNGWF
+798 
-807 DNIKL
+807 
-812 DTVYV
+812 
-817 EPVIGTI
+817 
-824 PFVSTFAGTDT
+824 
-835 RGDIDDSA
+835 
-843 LNSTFNEI
+843 
-851 YDIELDT
+851 
-858 NGDMYVVDYFNRK
+858 
-871 IRIIYSN
+871 
-878 GTVSTYVDGR
+878 
-888 ALDASFIPHG
+888 
-898 IELDHSGNLYVTD
+898 
-911 YRNHKIRIIHSNGTV
+911 
-926 STYAGTG
+926 
-933 VYGALDGPAL
+933 
-943 SATFSFLD
+943 
-951 DIELDPHGNLYVADS
+951 
-966 DNNKIRIIYSNG
+966 
-978 TVSTYA
+978 
-984 GTGASGSL
+984 
-992 DGPALNATF
+992 
-1001 NYPIVLELDPH
+1001 
-1012 GNLYVADSNKIRI
+1012 
-1025 IYSNGTVSTYA
+1025 
-1036 GTGARGSLDGPA
+1036 
-1048 LNATFYYPSGLEL
+1048 SGLEL
-1061 DSSGNLYVADASNHK
+1061 DSSGNLYVTDTGNHK

-1092 GGYGSLDGPALNA
+1092 GASGSLDGPALNA
-1105 TFNYPIELELDSSGN
+1105 TFYYPFGLELDSSGN
-1120 LYVSTNTNIRKITTN
+1120 LYVSTIINIRKITTN

-1191 IYYTIGDS
+1191 IYYTIGDF

-1213 DLPIL
+1213 DSPIL

-1346 ADHNSITIKLLLSDS
+1346 ADHNSITIKLLLYDA
-1361 WHALYEQQNWFDN
+1361 WYERYEHQNWFDN
-1374 ILLEVMPDNSEPVIT
+1374 ILLEVVPDNSEPVIT

-1436 STDLLGNDATQVV
+1436 STDLVGNNATQVV
-1449 RTVNVVDT
+1449 RTVNVVDA

-1467 TTEDWEHIGNLGFTT
+1467 TTEDWEHIGSSSYTT

-1492 HIHENTVADDT
+1492 HIYQNKRATY
-1503 SNFGSQKII
+1503 SINNFGSQKTI
-1512 NISKASDVLVLSFDY
+1512 NISETNDVLVLSFDY
-1527 KIEANPGDDTISL
+1527 KIEANPDDDIISL
-1540 TIYDSVTL
+1540 TIYDSVTS

-1586 SIRGGFN
+1586 SIRDGLN
-1593 NYDLYPNGWFDN
+1593 PYNLYPHGWFDN

-1610 VYVEPVIGTIPFV
+1610 VYVESVI
-1623 STFAGTDTRGDI
+1623 DT
-1635 DDSALNSTFYGIYDI
+1635 
-1650 ELDTNGDMYVADGFN
+1650 
-1665 GKIRIIY
+1665 
-1672 SNGTVSTYVDGRALD
+1672 
-1687 ASFTPYGIELDPHG
+1687 TP
-1701 NLYVADSGN
+1701 
-1710 HKIRIIYSN
+1710 
-1719 GTVSTYAG
+1719 
-1727 TGARGSLD
+1727 
-1735 GPASSATFDY
+1735 
-1745 PQYIE
+1745 
-1750 LDPHGNLYVT
+1750 
-1760 DTGNNKIRIIH
+1760 
-1771 SNGTVSTYAGTGGY
+1771 
-1785 GSLDG
+1785 
-1790 PALNA
+1790 
-1795 TFYYPFGLELDSSG
+1795 
-1809 NLYVTDTGNNKIRII
+1809 
-1824 HSNGTVST
+1824 
-1832 YAGTDGYG
+1832 
-1840 SLDGPALNATFR
+1840 
-1852 DPFGL
+1852 
-1857 ELDSSGNLYVA
+1857 
-1868 DASNNKIRII
+1868 
-1878 YSNGTVSTFA
+1878 
-1888 GTGAR
+1888 
-1893 GSLDGPALNAT
+1893 
-1904 FYYPSGLELDSSG
+1904 
-1917 NLYVSTLTNIRKIT
+1917 
-1931 TNSLPPSPL
+1931 

-1962 GATTNDDSIITIN
+1962 GATTNDNSIITIN

-2009 IRDSPIL
+2009 IRDLPIL

-2087 SFDFRAKSTHIGP
+2087 SFDFRTKSTHIGP

-2234 STDLL
+2234 STDLV
-2239 GNDAT
+2239 GNNAT

-2252 VDTITLYHYTFTST
+2252 VDAITLYHYTFTST

-2273 GNLGFTTSH
+2273 GSSSYTTSH
-2282 DSEHGGSLHIHENT
+2282 DSEHGGSLHIYQNKKAT
-2296 VADDTSNFGS
+2296 YSINNFGS
-2306 QKIINISKA
+2306 QKTINISEA
-2315 SDVLVLSFDYK
+2315 NDVLVLSFDYK
-2326 IEANPGDDTISLTIY
+2326 IEANPGEDIISLTIY

-2379 IIVSLSIR
+2379 IIISLSIR
-2387 GGFNNYD
+2387 DGLNPHN
-2394 LYPNGW
+2394 LYPHGWFDNIKLDTVYVESVIDTTPPIITLIGDNPQIIERGLNYTELGATTNDNSIITINDSSVDTNTLGNYTVIYYTIGDSGNIESLVNRTVIIRDLPILYTLLLNDTFDSTLDDWQFFGTTGYQATHSSEHGGSAHVFGEDAYTMVGIEKNITIPYASSENFVLDGDLLLSFDFRAKSTTFDSSVTNSRITVYDSLTNELLYDEYLVRGKYLDTEWRSFNINLDSYVADHNSITIKLLLSDSWLSQHRQQNWFDNILLEVMPDIREPVITLLGNNPQNTSLGYGYVELGAMTDDGSPIVINNTEFIDAIGTYSIYYDSTDLVGNNATQVVRTVNVVDTITLYHYTFTSTTEDWEHIGSSSFTTSHDSEHGGSLHIYENTIADGINNFGSQKTINISEASDVLVLSFDYKIEANPGEDIISLTIYDSVTLDSLYSTIVTSGVPETGWRSFSQDIYPYVNNSDSIIISLSIRDGFSIYNLYPHGW

-2424 AGTNTAGD
+2424 AGT
-2432 IDDSALNSTFSVI
+2432 
-2445 SDIELDTNGDMY
+2445 
-2457 VVDGFNGKIRII
+2457 
-2469 YSNGTV
+2469 
-2475 STYVDGRALD
+2475 
-2485 ASFTPY
+2485 
-2491 GIKLGHSGNLYVTD
+2491 
-2505 YRNHKILIIYSNG
+2505 
-2518 TVSTYAGTGV
+2518 GV
-2528 SGSLDGPAL
+2528 GGSLDGPAL

-2554 LYVTDTGNNKIRIIY
+2554 LYVTDAGNNKIRIIY

-2593 TFVHPQYIELD
+2593 TFVNSQYIELD

-2611 TDSGNHKIRI
+2611 ADTGNNKIRIIHSNGTVSTYAGTGVGGSLDGPALNATFYRPFGLELDSSGNLYVTDTVNHKIRI

-2626 TVSTYAGTGARG
+2626 TVSTYAGTGASG

-2648 FYYPSGLELDSSGN
+2648 FNHPRGLELDSSGN
-2662 LYVADASN
+2662 LYVTDTVN

-2684 FAGTGGYGS
+2684 YAGTGVGGS
-2693 LDGPALNATFYY
+2693 LDGPALNATFNHPRGLELDSSGNLYVTDTVNHKIRIIYSNGTVSTYAGTGVGGSLDGPALNATFSY
-2705 PSGLELD
+2705 PLGLELD

-2717 YVSTLTNIRKITTNS
+2717 YVSTSANIRKITTNS

-2972 LEVMPDISEPVI
+2972 LEVMPDIREPVI

-3099 NNFGSQKIINISKAS
+3099 NNFGSQKTINISEAS

-3128 PGEDVISL
+3128 PGEDIISL

-3205 TVYVESVIDTTPPII
+3205 TVYVEPVIGTIPFVSTFAGTGVGGSLDGPALNATFYHPFGLELDSSGNLYVTDAGNNKIRIIYSNGTVSTYAGTGARGSLDGPASSATFVNSQYIELDPHGNLYVADTGNNKIRIIHSNGTVSTYAGTGVGGSLDGPALNATFYRPFGLELDSSGNLYVTDTVNHKIRIIYSNGTVSTYAGTGASGSLDGPALNATFNHPRGLELDSSGNLYVTDTVNHKIRIIYSNGTVSTYAGTGVGGSLDGPALNATFNHPRGLELDSSGNLYVTDTVNHKIRIIYSNGTVSTYAGTGVGGSLDGPALNATFSYPLGLELDSSGNLYVSTSANIRKITTNSLPPSPLPII

-3264 TVIYYTIGDFG
+3264 TVIYYTIGDSG

-3300 TFDSTL
+3300 TLDSTL

-3448 NILLEVMPDIS
+3448 NILLEVMPDIR

-3578 NNFGSQKIINIS
+3578 NNFGSQKTINIS

-3679 NIKLDTVYVESVID
+3679 NIKLDTVYVE
-3693 TTPPIITLIGD
+3693 
-3704 NPQIIE
+3704 
-3710 RGLNYTELGATT
+3710 
-3722 NDNSIITIND
+3722 
-3732 SSVDTNT
+3732 
-3739 LGNYTVIYYTIGDFG
+3739 
-3754 NIESLVNRTVIIRD
+3754 
-3768 LPILYTLLLNDTFD
+3768 
-3782 STLDDWQFFGTTG
+3782 
-3795 YQATHSSE
+3795 
-3803 HGGSA
+3803 
-3808 YVFGEDAYT
+3808 
-3817 MVGIEK
+3817 
-3823 NITIPYASS
+3823 
-3832 ENFVLDGDLLLSF
+3832 
-3845 DFRAK
+3845 
-3850 STTFDSSVTNS
+3850 
-3861 RITVYDSLTNELLY
+3861 
-3875 DEYLVR
+3875 
-3881 GKYLDTE
+3881 
-3888 WRSFN
+3888 
-3893 INLDSYVADHN
+3893 
-3904 SITIKLLLSDSWLSQ
+3904 
-3919 HRQQN
+3919 
-3924 WFDNILL
+3924 
-3931 EVMPDISEPVITLLG
+3931 
-3946 NNPQNTSLGYG
+3946 
-3957 YVELGAMTDDGSPIV
+3957 
-3972 INNTEFI
+3972 
-3979 DAIGTYSIYY
+3979 
-3989 DSTDLVGNNATQV
+3989 
-4002 VRTVNV
+4002 
-4008 VDTIT
+4008 
-4013 LYHYTF
+4013 
-4019 TSTTEDWEHIGS
+4019 
-4031 SSFTTSHDSEHGGS
+4031 
-4045 LHIYE
+4045 
-4050 NTIADGINNFGSQ
+4050 
-4063 KIINISKASDV
+4063 
-4074 LVLSFDYKIEANP
+4074 
-4087 GEDVI
+4087 
-4092 SLTIYDSVTL
+4092 
-4102 DSLYSTIVTSG
+4102 
-4113 VPETGWRSFSQD
+4113 
-4125 IYPYVNNSDSI
+4125 
-4136 IISLSIRDGFS
+4136 
-4147 IYNLYPHGWFDNIK
+4147 
-4161 LDTVYVE
+4161 

>member
-44 DSALNSTFHGIYD
+44 DSALNSTFSVISD
-57 MELDTNGDMYV
+57 IELDTNGDMYV
-68 VDYFNRKIRIIY
+68 VDALNGKIRIIY

-95 ASFIPHGIEL
+95 ASFTPYGIKLGHSGNLYVTDDRNHKILIIHSNGTVSTYAGTGVSGSLDGPALNATFYRPFGLELDSSGNLYVADVYNHKIRIIYSNGTVSTYAGTGVSGSLDGPASSATFAHPQYIELDPHGNLYVTDTGNNKIRIIHSNGTVSTYAGTGGYGSLDGPALNATFYRPFGLELDSSGNLYVADYRNHKIRIIYSNGTVSTFAGTGGYGSLDGPALNATFYYTLGLELDSSGNLYVSSYVNIRKITTNSLPSSPPPIITLIGNNPQIIEQGLNYTELGATTNDNSIITINDSSVDTNTLGNYTVIYYTIGDFGNIESLVNRTVIIRDSPILYTLLLNDTFDSTLDDWQFFGATGYQATHSSEHGGSAYVFGEDAYTMVGIEKNITIPYASSENFVLYDDLLLSLDFRVKATTTDSSVTNSRIAVYDSLTNELLYDEYLVRGKYLDTEWRSFNINLDSYVADHNSITIKLLLSDSWHAPYEQQNWFDNILLEVMPDNNEPVITLFGNNPQNTSLGYGYVELGAMTDDGSPIVINNTEFIDARGTYSIYYDSTDLLGNDATQVVRTVNVVDTITLYHYTFTSTTEDWEHIGSSSFTTSHDSEHGGSLHIYENTIADGINNFGSQKTINISKASDVLVLSFDYKIEANPGDDTISLTIYDSVTLDSLYSTIVTSGVPETGWRSFSQDIYPYVNNSDSIIISLSIRGGFNNYDLYPNGWFDNIKLDTVYVEPVIGTIPFVSTFAGNDTRSDIDDSALNSTFHGIFDIELDTNGDMYVADGYNRKIRIIYSNGTVSTYVDVSFIPHRIEL
-105 DHSGNLYVTDYRN
+105 DHSGNLYVTDPHN

-138 YGALDGPA
+138 SGSLDGPIS
-146 LSATFSFLDDIE
+146 SATFRSPYDIE
-158 LDPHGNLYVADSDN
+158 LDPHGNLYVAD
-172 NKIRIIYSNGTVSTY
+172 G
-187 AGTGAS
+187 
-193 GSLDGPAL
+193 
-201 NATFNYP
+201 
-208 RGLELDPHGNLYVAD
+208 
-223 SNKIRI
+223 NKIRI

-252 LNATFYRPFGLE
+252 LNATFVHPRYIELDPHGNLYVTDTGNNKIRIIHSNGTVSTYAGTGVSGSLDGPALNATFYHPHGLE
-264 LDSSGNLYVADTGNK
+264 LDSSGNLYVADYRNY
-279 KIRIIHS
+279 KIRIIYS

-308 ATFYTPL
+308 ATFRSPV
-315 GLELDSSGNLYVST
+315 GLELDSSGNLYVSSYD
-329 IINIRKITTNS
+329 NIRKITTNS

-351 IGDNPQIIGRGL
+351 IGDNPQIIERGL
-363 NYTELGATTND
+363 NYTELGATIND
-374 DSIITINDSSVDT
+374 NSIITINDSSVDT
-387 NTLGNYTVIYYTIG
+387 NTLGNYIVIYYTIG

-415 IRDLP
+415 IRDSP

-643 LVGNN
+643 LLGND

-670 STTEDWEYVGN
+670 STTEDWEHIGN

-705 DTSNFGSQKIINISK
+705 GINNFGSQKTINISK

-824 PFVSTFAGTDT
+824 PFVSTFAGNDT
-835 RGDIDDSA
+835 YGDIDDSA

-858 NGDMYVVDYFNRK
+858 NGDMYVADGFNGK

-888 ALDASFIPHG
+888 ALNASFSPFG

-911 YRNHKIRIIHSNGTV
+911 PHNNKIRIIHSNGTV

-933 VYGALDGPAL
+933 VSGSLDGPAL
-943 SATFSFLD
+943 NATFDHPLGL
-951 DIELDPHGNLYVADS
+951 ELDSSGNLYVTDS
-966 DNNKIRIIYSNG
+966 HNNKIRIIYSNG

-1001 NYPIVLELDPH
+1001 NHPIGLELDSS
-1012 GNLYVADSNKIRI
+1012 GNLYVASLYNHNIRI

-1036 GTGARGSLDGPA
+1036 GTGGDESLDGPA
-1048 LNATFYYPSGLEL
+1048 LNATFYHPIGLEL
-1061 DSSGNLYVADASNHK
+1061 DSSGNLYVADFFNNK
-1076 IRIIY
+1076 IRIIH

-1105 TFNYPIELELDSSGN
+1105 TFSYPIGLELDSSGN
-1120 LYVSTNTNIRKITTN
+1120 LYVSTIINIRKITTN
-1135 SLPFSPPPIITLIG
+1135 SLPPSPLPIITLIG

-1155 ERGLNYTELGATIND
+1155 ERGLNYTELGATTND
-1170 NSIITIND
+1170 DSIITIND

-1374 ILLEVMPDNSEPVIT
+1374 ILLEVMPDN
-1389 LFGNNPQ
+1389 
-1396 NTSLGYGYVELGA
+1396 
-1409 MTDDGSP
+1409 
-1416 IVINNTEFIDA
+1416 
-1427 IGTYSIYYD
+1427 
-1436 STDLLGNDATQVV
+1436 
-1449 RTVNVVDT
+1449 
-1457 ITLYHYTFTS
+1457 
-1467 TTEDWEHIGNLGFTT
+1467 
-1482 SHDSEHGGSL
+1482 
-1492 HIHENTVADDT
+1492 
-1503 SNFGSQKII
+1503 
-1512 NISKASDVLVLSFDY
+1512 
-1527 KIEANPGDDTISL
+1527 
-1540 TIYDSVTL
+1540 
-1548 DSLYSTIVTSGV
+1548 
-1560 PETGWRSFSQDIYP
+1560 
-1574 YVNNSDS
+1574 
-1581 IIISL
+1581 
-1586 SIRGGFN
+1586 
-1593 NYDLYPNGWFDN
+1593 
-1605 IKLDT
+1605 
-1610 VYVEPVIGTIPFV
+1610 
-1623 STFAGTDTRGDI
+1623 
-1635 DDSALNSTFYGIYDI
+1635 
-1650 ELDTNGDMYVADGFN
+1650 
-1665 GKIRIIY
+1665 
-1672 SNGTVSTYVDGRALD
+1672 
-1687 ASFTPYGIELDPHG
+1687 
-1701 NLYVADSGN
+1701 
-1710 HKIRIIYSN
+1710 
-1719 GTVSTYAG
+1719 
-1727 TGARGSLD
+1727 
-1735 GPASSATFDY
+1735 
-1745 PQYIE
+1745 
-1750 LDPHGNLYVT
+1750 
-1760 DTGNNKIRIIH
+1760 
-1771 SNGTVSTYAGTGGY
+1771 
-1785 GSLDG
+1785 
-1790 PALNA
+1790 
-1795 TFYYPFGLELDSSG
+1795 
-1809 NLYVTDTGNNKIRII
+1809 
-1824 HSNGTVST
+1824 
-1832 YAGTDGYG
+1832 
-1840 SLDGPALNATFR
+1840 
-1852 DPFGL
+1852 
-1857 ELDSSGNLYVA
+1857 
-1868 DASNNKIRII
+1868 
-1878 YSNGTVSTFA
+1878 
-1888 GTGAR
+1888 
-1893 GSLDGPALNAT
+1893 
-1904 FYYPSGLELDSSG
+1904 
-1917 NLYVSTLTNIRKIT
+1917 
-1931 TNSLPPSPL
+1931 
-1940 PIITLIGDNPQII
+1940 
-1953 ERGLNYTEL
+1953 
-1962 GATTNDDSIITIN
+1962 
-1975 DSSVDTNTL
+1975 
-1984 GNYTVIYYTIG
+1984 
-1995 DSGNIESLVNRTVI
+1995 
-2009 IRDSPIL
+2009 
-2016 YTLLL
+2016 
-2021 NDTFDSTL
+2021 
-2029 DDWQFFG
+2029 
-2036 DTGYQAIHSSEHGG
+2036 
-2050 SAHVFGED
+2050 
-2058 VYTMV
+2058 
-2063 GIEKNITIPYASS
+2063 
-2076 ENFVLDGDLLL
+2076 
-2087 SFDFRAKSTHIGP
+2087 
-2100 SVTNSRIAVYDSLTN
+2100 
-2115 EILYDEYLV
+2115 
-2124 RGKYFDTEWRSFN
+2124 
-2137 INLDSYVADHNSI
+2137 
-2150 TIKLLLRDS
+2150 
-2159 GRELYEHQNWFDN
+2159 
-2172 ILLEVMPDINEPVI
+2172 NEPVI

-2234 STDLL
+2234 STDLV
-2239 GNDAT
+2239 GNNAT

-2252 VDTITLYHYTFTST
+2252 VDAITLYHYTFTST

-2273 GNLGFTTSH
+2273 GSSSYTTSH
-2282 DSEHGGSLHIHENT
+2282 DSEHGGSLHIYQNKRAT
-2296 VADDTSNFGS
+2296 YSINNFGS
-2306 QKIINISKA
+2306 QKTINISEA
-2315 SDVLVLSFDYK
+2315 NDVLVLSFDYK
-2326 IEANPGDDTISLTIY
+2326 IEANPDDDIISLTIY
-2341 DSVTLDS
+2341 DSVTSDS

-2379 IIVSLSIR
+2379 IIISLSIR
-2387 GGFNNYD
+2387 DGLNIYN
-2394 LYPNGW
+2394 LYPHGW

-2405 LDTVYVEPVIGTI
+2405 LDTVYVE
-2418 PFVSTF
+2418 
-2424 AGTNTAGD
+2424 
-2432 IDDSALNSTFSVI
+2432 SVI
-2445 SDIELDTNGDMY
+2445 DT
-2457 VVDGFNGKIRII
+2457 
-2469 YSNGTV
+2469 
-2475 STYVDGRALD
+2475 
-2485 ASFTPY
+2485 TP
-2491 GIKLGHSGNLYVTD
+2491 
-2505 YRNHKILIIYSNG
+2505 
-2518 TVSTYAGTGV
+2518 
-2528 SGSLDGPAL
+2528 
-2537 NATFYHPFG
+2537 
-2546 LELDSSGN
+2546 
-2554 LYVTDTGNNKIRIIY
+2554 
-2569 SNGTVSTYAGT
+2569 
-2580 GARGSLDGPASSA
+2580 
-2593 TFVHPQYIELD
+2593 
-2604 PHGNLYV
+2604 
-2611 TDSGNHKIRI
+2611 
-2621 IYSNG
+2621 
-2626 TVSTYAGTGARG
+2626 
-2638 SLDGPALNAT
+2638 
-2648 FYYPSGLELDSSGN
+2648 
-2662 LYVADASN
+2662 
-2670 HKIRIIYSNGTVST
+2670 
-2684 FAGTGGYGS
+2684 
-2693 LDGPALNATFYY
+2693 
-2705 PSGLELD
+2705 
-2712 SSGNL
+2712 
-2717 YVSTLTNIRKITTNS
+2717 
-2732 LPPSP
+2732 
-2737 LPIITL
+2737 PIITL

-2972 LEVMPDISEPVI
+2972 LEVMPDI
-2984 TLLGN
+2984 
-2989 NPQNTSLGYGYVE
+2989 
-3002 LGAMTDDGS
+3002 
-3011 PIVINNTEFIDAIGT
+3011 
-3026 YSIYYDSTD
+3026 
-3035 LVGNNATQVVR
+3035 R
-3046 TVNVVDTITLYHY
+3046 
-3059 TFTSTTEDWEHI
+3059 
-3071 GSSSFT
+3071 
-3077 TSHDSEHG
+3077 
-3085 GSLHIYENTIADGI
+3085 
-3099 NNFGSQKIINISKAS
+3099 
-3114 DVLVLSFDYKIEAN
+3114 
-3128 PGEDVISL
+3128 
-3136 TIYDSV
+3136 
-3142 TLDSLYSTIVTSGV
+3142 
-3156 PETGWRSF
+3156 
-3164 SQDIYPYVN
+3164 
-3173 NSDSIIISLSIR
+3173 
-3185 DGFSIYNLYPHGWFD
+3185 
-3200 NIKLD
+3200 
-3205 TVYVESVIDTTPPII
+3205 
-3220 TLIGDNPQI
+3220 
-3229 IERGLNYTEL
+3229 
-3239 GATTN
+3239 
-3244 DNSIITINDS
+3244 
-3254 SVDTNTLGNY
+3254 
-3264 TVIYYTIGDFG
+3264 
-3275 NIESLVNR
+3275 
-3283 TVIIRDLP
+3283 
-3291 ILYTLLLND
+3291 
-3300 TFDSTL
+3300 
-3306 DDWQFF
+3306 
-3312 GTTGYQATHS
+3312 
-3322 SEHGGSAYVFGE
+3322 
-3334 DAYTMVGIEKNIT
+3334 
-3347 IPYASSENFVL
+3347 
-3358 DGDLLLSFD
+3358 
-3367 FRAKSTTFDSSVTN
+3367 
-3381 SRITVYDSL
+3381 
-3390 TNELLYDEYLVRGK
+3390 
-3404 YLDTEWRSFNINL
+3404 
-3417 DSYVA
+3417 
-3422 DHNSIT
+3422 
-3428 IKLLLSDSWLSQHRQ
+3428 
-3443 QNWFD
+3443 
-3448 NILLEVMPDIS
+3448 

-3739 LGNYTVIYYTIGDFG
+3739 LGNYTVIYYTIGDSG

-3931 EVMPDISEPVITLLG
+3931 EVMPDIREPVITLLGNNPQNTSLGYGYVELGAMTDDGSPIVINNTEFIDAIGTYSIYYDSTDLVGNNATQVVRTVNVVDTITLYHYTFTSTTEDWEHIGSSSYTTSHDSEHGGSLHIYENTIADGINNFGSQKTINISKASDVLVLSFDYKIEANPGEDIISLTIYDSVTLDSLYSTIVTSGVPETGWRSFSQDIYPYVNNSDSIIISLSIRDGFSIYNLYPHGWFDNIKLDTVYVESVIDTTPPIITLIGDNPQIIERGLNYTELGATTNDNSIITINDSSVDTNTLGNYTVIYYTIGDSGNIESLVNRTVIIRDLPILYTLLLNDTFDSTLDDWQFFGTTGYQATHSSEHGGSAYVFGEDAYTMVGIEKNITIPYASSENFVLDGDLLLSFDFRAKSTTFDSSVTNSRITVYDSLTNELLYDEYLVRGKYLDTEWRSFNINLDSYVADHNSITIKLLLSDSWLSQHRQQNWFDNILLEVMPDIREPVITLLG

-4063 KIINISKASDV
+4063 KTINISKASDV

-4087 GEDVI
+4087 GEDII